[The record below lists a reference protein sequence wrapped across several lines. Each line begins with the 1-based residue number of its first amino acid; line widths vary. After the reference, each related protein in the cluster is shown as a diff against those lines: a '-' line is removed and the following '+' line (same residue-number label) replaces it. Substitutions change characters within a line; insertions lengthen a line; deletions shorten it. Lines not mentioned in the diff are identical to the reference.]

1 MPPSPS
7 RRVPAWWGLLGLGLV
22 VIFGLG
28 LLTLSRGGL
37 SDPSAGQT
45 LGRFGEVPAFALIDR
60 SGEAV
65 GKTDLLGQ
73 IWVVQF
79 IFTQCVEAC
88 PLSSHLM
95 MQLQKTFSTAADI
108 RLVSI
113 TVDPE
118 HDTPA
123 VLAAYATRLEAHPER
138 WLFLTGDKKH
148 IYWLAQEGFRLGV
161 YDVRDA
167 QQTSAGQPVAPIGR
181 VAAGLRRVLAP
192 AVALAHHPQTPQ
204 GDAAEAIQHSD
215 RFVLVDRQG
224 HIRQYYSSQDK
235 DVLQR
240 LERDVTRLRAES

>member
-1 MPPSPS
+1 
-7 RRVPAWWGLLGLGLV
+7 
-22 VIFGLG
+22 
-28 LLTLSRGGL
+28 
-37 SDPSAGQT
+37 
-45 LGRFGEVPAFALIDR
+45 
-60 SGEAV
+60 
-65 GKTDLLGQ
+65 
-73 IWVVQF
+73 
-79 IFTQCVEAC
+79 
-88 PLSSHLM
+88 M
-95 MQLQKTFSTAADI
+95 MQLQKTFSTAADV

-118 HDTPA
+118 HDTPT
-123 VLAAYATRLEAHPER
+123 VLAAYAARLQAHPER

-148 IYWLAQEGFRLGV
+148 IYWLAQQGFHLGV
-161 YDVRDA
+161 YDIRDTHE
-167 QQTSAGQPVAPIGR
+167 TSKGQPVTPRAW
-181 VAAGLRRVLAP
+181 VTAGLWRVFAP